1 MGSLTSSTRWRFQ
14 RAAQITA
21 MGIFAALALTAVG
34 TTLFSAA
41 GLQPW
46 LAVPLALSDG
56 QVIAA
61 GPAIQI
67 ALTVLAVLLCAYMP
81 ANLRILQLENSHRSF
96 RMRMEDVANAY
107 WAAHEADRSGVFKM
121 KSEFDSV
128 RERLM
133 FLRDH
138 PDLGYLEPDILEI
151 AAQMSRTSEDLARRY
166 SDEAV
171 ERARNF
177 LAEREHEAANMQTRI
192 EAAQTATHEMRRWLD
207 RVEIEEDIAQSQINR
222 LRDDLDALLPALG
235 LEVHESVLEASS
247 DVIHLPS
254 SRAPQKRTI
263 PAE

>member
-1 MGSLTSSTRWRFQ
+1 
-14 RAAQITA
+14 
-21 MGIFAALALTAVG
+21 
-34 TTLFSAA
+34 
-41 GLQPW
+41 
-46 LAVPLALSDG
+46 
-56 QVIAA
+56 
-61 GPAIQI
+61 
-67 ALTVLAVLLCAYMP
+67 
-81 ANLRILQLENSHRSF
+81 
-96 RMRMEDVANAY
+96 MRMEDVANAY

-177 LAEREHEAANMQTRI
+177 LAERAHEAANMQTRI